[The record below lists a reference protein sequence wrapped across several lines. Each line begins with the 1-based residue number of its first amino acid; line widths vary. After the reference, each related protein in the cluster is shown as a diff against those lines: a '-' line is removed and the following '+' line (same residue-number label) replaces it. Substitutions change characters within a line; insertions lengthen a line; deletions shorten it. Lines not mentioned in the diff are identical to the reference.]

1 MFQECC
7 NISLQKIDEDPSSD
21 VGWKLLFLLPRI
33 LLQPHVRG
41 GKVGYKEVKA
51 RYQSFLNFRWDELIE
66 LNTPTNRKSENKSM
80 TDENKRKAAV
90 KLAQVG
96 EISKAAKFLTS
107 NGLAPETSEVLQKL
121 KSKHPEG
128 LINPNEIPDV
138 LSSSSPT
145 FLDRSVFINAI
156 KNAPK
161 ASGCGPSGWRYEHV
175 RILLDN
181 DITTDLL
188 FQTCNH
194 IFSGDVPPNVVPLLS
209 ASKLI
214 AIPKHGNDVRPIAVG
229 EVFRRLTAKTIC
241 QQKSPE
247 FASYFSPIQHGIATP
262 GGAELLTHHIQILLE
277 QNPDWSILKTDV
289 RNAFNSVSR
298 ERLLQQ
304 IAKDFP
310 DIYPHVKQL
319 YMESSKLIYVTDK
332 GVELLTSSE
341 GVHQGDPLGPALFS
355 ATIHPILC
363 EVIKRHEGV
372 TMLAYLDD
380 IYVVGPVNSLR
391 NILDDL
397 KSSLSTL
404 HLEILDRKCELF
416 CPSGNVCNFP
426 TPVTSDGTIILGTPV
441 GKPEFVRSQC
451 ADIAKGGKEL
461 CRELALLNNRQ
472 ISMLILRHC
481 HVPRLNYLARQVFPR
496 DLELAAVI
504 HDKMTRSS
512 FVDIIGFNHLNDTAW
527 KQATLKLKNGGFG
540 LTQIGQISHA
550 AFVSSW
556 CQSMKE
562 LPSRFLCMTDL
573 VDYLTSSKEKSGS
586 IGSEVISSFSDLPPL
601 SKSADNDE
609 DFQTLDDIIA
619 YPKKLQ
625 HRLCTEINEIN
636 VSELIAQAP
645 SDKDAARLRS
655 LQGRGAGDWLDAIPT
670 SDRHALKTNDFSI
683 ASYLRLGLALPFT
696 KWVKVCDCGQQLD
709 QQGYHLLTCKYG
721 GGPVWTHNT
730 ILKGWSECLSDLHI
744 PHQTEPR
751 HRFVSSEN
759 RPDMTLFDSETG
771 QNLDVDVSLA
781 HPWSKDA
788 LNHAHRE
795 EGYAAKVRE
804 EKKLKKYSGE
814 VLHGGLSSKCVPLV
828 FEHFG
833 LWGSHAHKF
842 LSHISRQSYNTTH
855 AHPFNS
861 AQRFKAFWRK
871 QFSIILQRCNARVIS
886 RKLSRFSCSTNDS
899 GIMFDCNVVGQVH

>member
-1 MFQECC
+1 M
-7 NISLQKIDEDPSSD
+7 
-21 VGWKLLFLLPRI
+21 
-33 LLQPHVRG
+33 
-41 GKVGYKEVKA
+41 
-51 RYQSFLNFRWDELIE
+51 
-66 LNTPTNRKSENKSM
+66 
-80 TDENKRKAAV
+80 
-90 KLAQVG
+90 
-96 EISKAAKFLTS
+96 
-107 NGLAPETSEVLQKL
+107 LQKL
-121 KSKHPEG
+121 
-128 LINPNEIPDV
+128 L
-138 LSSSSPT
+138 
-145 FLDRSVFINAI
+145 
-156 KNAPK
+156 
-161 ASGCGPSGWRYEHV
+161 
-175 RILLDN
+175 
-181 DITTDLL
+181 
-188 FQTCNH
+188 
-194 IFSGDVPPNVVPLLS
+194 GDVPPNVVPLLS

-319 YMESSKLIYVTDK
+319 YGESSKLIYVTDK

-655 LQGRGAGDWLDAIPT
+655 LQGRGAGDCVLFEVGI
-670 SDRHALKTNDFSI
+670 
-683 ASYLRLGLALPFT
+683 GFT
-696 KWVKVCDCGQQLD
+696 VYQV
-709 QQGYHLLTCKYG
+709 
-721 GGPVWTHNT
+721 
-730 ILKGWSECLSDLHI
+730 
-744 PHQTEPR
+744 
-751 HRFVSSEN
+751 
-759 RPDMTLFDSETG
+759 
-771 QNLDVDVSLA
+771 
-781 HPWSKDA
+781 
-788 LNHAHRE
+788 
-795 EGYAAKVRE
+795 
-804 EKKLKKYSGE
+804 GE
-814 VLHGGLSSKCVPLV
+814 SV
-828 FEHFG
+828 
-833 LWGSHAHKF
+833 
-842 LSHISRQSYNTTH
+842 
-855 AHPFNS
+855 
-861 AQRFKAFWRK
+861 
-871 QFSIILQRCNARVIS
+871 
-886 RKLSRFSCSTNDS
+886 
-899 GIMFDCNVVGQVH
+899 